1 MTVDAERYLA
11 VAAMLFVLGAIG
23 FLTRRNLILMVLSAE
38 MMLHGVALTLVTFS
52 RVHHNL
58 DGQVFTV
65 FVLTV
70 AACEAGLALALI
82 LALYQKSASLDVDV
96 WTNLREA
103 DFLPPKSDDRAAA
116 QLMEFEEEEPLPK
129 LAPAGLEPELRGIPD
144 ADFVMPRI
152 PDNEAELEE
161 YNLPSAR

>member
-1 MTVDAERYLA
+1 MTVEAERYLT

-23 FLTRRNLILMVLSAE
+23 FLTRRNLIVMVLSAE

-58 DGQVFTV
+58 DGQAFTI

-82 LALYQKSASLDVDV
+82 LALYQRSSSLDVDL

-103 DFLPPKSDDRAAA
+103 DFMPPKSDDREAAK
-116 QLMEFEEEEPLPK
+116 LIDVEEFEPLPT
-129 LAPAGLEPELRGIPD
+129 LAPAGREPVFRHAHELAPSTP
-144 ADFVMPRI
+144 PR
-152 PDNEAELEE
+152 PEVEAEFEE